1 MSAVWR
7 SRPARAEAAPPS
19 VKSRPQ
25 SSVKVPGET
34 EDSTDYEASDKWK
47 EVLLVVKEGDQRAA
61 NAGKGR
67 DKARRAFA
75 RVAAAA
81 QSVGQ
86 VQADPS
92 LKVPPGF
99 RTLTVK
105 RITSAFNLNP
115 PCLSELAPPL

>member
-1 MSAVWR
+1 MWR

-92 LKVPPGF
+92 LKVPPRF
-99 RTLTVK
+99 SNFDCEKDNKCFQL
-105 RITSAFNLNP
+105 
-115 PCLSELAPPL
+115 EPPLFV